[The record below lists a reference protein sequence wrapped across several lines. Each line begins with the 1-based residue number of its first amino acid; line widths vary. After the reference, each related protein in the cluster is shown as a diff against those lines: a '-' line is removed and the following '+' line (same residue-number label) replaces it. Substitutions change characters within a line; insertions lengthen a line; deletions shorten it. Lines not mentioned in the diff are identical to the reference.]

1 MSDVLALDP
10 TVVILIVGMA
20 VITYAM
26 KAGGLWLIGRI
37 DLSERAEA
45 GLDVLPG
52 AVIVAFIAPALAD
65 GGIPEWIAA
74 GTTVA
79 VAYKTE
85 SLLLSLSV
93 GVGTVLV
100 VRGIV

>member
-1 MSDVLALDP
+1 MSDAFTLDS
-10 TVVILIVGMA
+10 TVVVLIIGMT

-26 KAGGLWLIGRI
+26 KAGGLWLIGRV

-65 GGIPEWIAA
+65 GSIPEWIAA
-74 GTTVA
+74 GATVA
-79 VAYKTE
+79 VAHKTG
-85 SLLLSLSV
+85 SLLLSLGV
-93 GVGTVLV
+93 GVGTVLA

>member
-1 MSDVLALDP
+1 MSDAFALDS
-10 TVVILIVGMA
+10 TVVVLIIGMT

-26 KAGGLWLIGRI
+26 KAGGLWLIGRV

-65 GGIPEWIAA
+65 GSIPEWIAA
-74 GTTVA
+74 GVTVA
-79 VAYKTE
+79 VAHKTG
-85 SLLLSLSV
+85 SLLLSLGV
-93 GVGTVLV
+93 GVGTVLA